1 METFNPHCS
10 ICFDNYNG
18 NSSLAA
24 MRCGHVYHRNCLLQ
38 WFKHRQT
45 CPTCNYRE
53 ILPFKRWM
61 NIYLDHTGRSE
72 TPSSALSDQNTREL
86 QRSDQYWMWNN
97 VLGTFIVPLVSISV
111 AFLLFVFII
120 NRTTWSPFDEL
131 EIDKLKR
138 VIEELRDEN
147 QKVVDNY
154 RKLSETQT
162 NCFFFG
168 FLFGIIISLVL
179 SLV

>member
-1 METFNPHCS
+1 METFHPHCS
-10 ICFDNYNG
+10 ICFENYNG
-18 NSSLAA
+18 NSALAA

-45 CPTCNYRE
+45 CPICNFRE
-53 ILPFKRWM
+53 VLPFKRWM
-61 NIYLDHTGRSE
+61 NIYLDHSGSSE
-72 TPSSALSDQNTREL
+72 TPTLSDQNSREL
-86 QRSDQYWMWNN
+86 QRSEQYFMWNN
-97 VLGTFIVPLVSISV
+97 FFNLIVLPLLLFSF
-111 AFLLFVFII
+111 AFLIFSFMCY
-120 NRTTWSPFDEL
+120 RTRCSPFDEL

>member
-1 METFNPHCS
+1 MEGFHPHCS
-10 ICFDNYNG
+10 ICFDIFNG
-18 NSSLAA
+18 NSKLAE

-38 WFKHRQT
+38 WFNQRQT

-61 NIYLDHTGRSE
+61 NIYLDHTGRSD
-72 TPSSALSDQNTREL
+72 TPTLQDTNSNEL
-86 QRSDQYWMWNN
+86 HLGRDLDWNN
-97 VLGTFIVPLVSISV
+97 LLRMIIVPLLSFTL
-111 AFLLFVFII
+111 AFII
-120 NRTTWSPFDEL
+120 LSILFKRFNWTSPFDEI

-138 VIEELRDEN
+138 IIEDLKDEN
-147 QKVVDNY
+147 QKTIDNY

-162 NCFFFG
+162 NVFFFG